1 MRSLSNWRALFAMAL
16 IGLTA
21 LAVTACGGSSD
32 SSSSESTTAAAE
44 ESSGSEET
52 AASEEGGEEEAEAGA
67 EEEGEA
73 GGEEIVPE
81 PPTEPPTELPVTEPL
96 KKTPPEKQNVIWLAC
111 SLSTCQGDLTNGYKD
126 ASAALGW
133 GFEKI
138 NYNTLK
144 AAEGVQTA
152 LNKNPDTIFITGIE
166 PAYFEAQAKEAIKKE
181 IPIFNGFVL
190 EEPEPE
196 KNGMYMNYLNKHG
209 YGVEAKQMAAWMIND
224 SGGKA
229 NVVSVV
235 IPEYPIL
242 KGEYEAIAEEFENC
256 PGCKLNELAV
266 TVEELESG
274 KVPSKIA
281 AYMQQNPETDYIE
294 FTFSDLL
301 TGAEAAL
308 EAAGIEGVKFTG
320 VQSNPTIVKEIV
332 EGKVAAW
339 TAQPQEFQG
348 WISVDAAI
356 RNHQGEGL
364 TKYEESGE
372 IPTWVIDSPEQAEGV
387 LEEGGEWEGPK
398 GFKEKFEELWG
409 I

>member
-1 MRSLSNWRALFAMAL
+1 MRSLPNWRLLFAFAL

-21 LAVTACGGSSD
+21 LAVTACGGSSS

-44 ESSGSEET
+44 EP
-52 AASEEGGEEEAEAGA
+52 A
-67 EEEGEA
+67 EEEGTTEEVAEEEGAEEGEGAEA
-73 GGEEIVPE
+73 GGKEIVPQ

-96 KKTPPEKQNVIWLAC
+96 KKTPPEHQNVIWLAC

-224 SGGKA
+224 SEGKA
-229 NVVSVV
+229 NVLSVV

-242 KGEYEAIAEEFENC
+242 KGEYESIAEEFKNC

-308 EAAGIEGVKFTG
+308 QSAGIEGVKFTG

-356 RNHQGEGL
+356 RNAQGEGL

-372 IPTWVIDSPEQAEGV
+372 IPTWVIDSAKEAEGV